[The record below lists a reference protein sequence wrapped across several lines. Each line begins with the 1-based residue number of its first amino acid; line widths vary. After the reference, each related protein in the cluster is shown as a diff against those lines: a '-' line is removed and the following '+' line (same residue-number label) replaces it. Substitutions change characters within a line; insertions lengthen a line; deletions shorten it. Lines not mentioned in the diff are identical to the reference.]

1 METLTPIEWRVL
13 EVTAGT
19 PGDLEHLYQRLH
31 VPLADAANAV
41 RSLVT
46 KGILSTR
53 SEVPPPA
60 DDVDRLLRSEF
71 EPTTKGREALT
82 AARPGPPPGWPEGR
96 VYPGMFAGMMPD
108 IPFEVFKENRRE
120 MSRKYAEEAYE

>member
-1 METLTPIEWRVL
+1 METLKPIKLRVL
-13 EVTAGT
+13 EATAGT
-19 PGDLEHLYQRLH
+19 PVEHLYQRLH
-31 VPLADAANAV
+31 VPLADAASAV

-53 SEVPPPA
+53 SEGPPPA

-82 AARPGPPPGWPEGR
+82 EARPGPPPGWPEGR
-96 VYPGMFAGMMPD
+96 IYPGMFAGMIPD

-120 MSRKYAEEAYE
+120 MSRKYSEDAYG